1 MYRYSSQEFKSMGV
15 PQTFPK
21 GLREF
26 QGVIDR
32 YHPSVLA
39 WKVGVTDRGVGP
51 THLISNRL
59 LIDFP
64 DVQKDERSED
74 EDDDDEDDDEMRT
87 KMRTTTTR

>member
-1 MYRYSSQEFKSMGV
+1 
-15 PQTFPK
+15 
-21 GLREF
+21 
-26 QGVIDR
+26 
-32 YHPSVLA
+32 
-39 WKVGVTDRGVGP
+39 VTDRGVGP